1 MIRKCSK
8 TFSYNKFIKTLFF
21 VGISPSLL
29 ILDAIQAA
37 ENTLIKNNEI
47 EVIEVIGLRTS
58 INSSIESKRNA
69 DRVMDTIFATD
80 IGKLPDNN
88 LAEAIQRVTGVQ
100 ITRENGVGAKVS
112 IRGMSPFFSRVTIN
126 GQSVTP
132 PSNED
137 RVSGGFG
144 LSMFNSSLS
153 SQIQVIKSPTADMEE
168 GGLGGTVNIITR
180 RGFDFDKPTGNVQVG
195 STFEELAD
203 EQSANTSFFFAN
215 PVNNQFAFTINFSL
229 FELVNRKDYVDIN
242 RWQLYD
248 VGVEND
254 AFAPFRSRIRHKE
267 QNTETI
273 NLGSSIQYRPN
284 KGIEFYTDITFS
296 ERTNDS
302 IGRDLS
308 FDFKDAKGN
317 FSDITITKHPGSSFG
332 TVTSFLTDYSKNGV
346 ALKLEEKFF
355 DVKSSV
361 LTITQ
366 GMNWTIDDIWLLE
379 AAISY
384 GKGDKTYITDATK
397 IQIDKKTKMDFNDG
411 KGKRFPIFGL
421 DVRPDSEINSDADE
435 AFGLMGD
442 MNIFTQLNAWSWAE
456 SGQEGCYGKPIF
468 CDITDGANDYEENT
482 ELSIQLDLNRTIEFG
497 DIEEIKFGGRYRKRS
512 RTLEVYRDTLLING
526 EEYNS
531 RSNEARGL
539 LTNID
544 DVSQGFYE
552 AVGGK
557 SPFYSSYPQL
567 QDIVWYDGKAFVD
580 IAKKHDLNRKG
591 EVAGFDWRKTEEK
604 VLGIYVM
611 ANAQGELGNYTYKA
625 NFGVRVVNTDIDGL
639 GYGGLGGE
647 EVSDINQLTSLKS
660 SNQYWDVLPS
670 VNISINITEKL
681 IFRSAVAKVMTRPEP
696 SEASYFAKGPANID
710 DLSYLIAEGDE
721 ITFRYGNPDLDPY
734 RAWQFDMGLEFYAES
749 GGLINIGLFHK
760 DIESFIVEQNIVE
773 CNEMD
778 KEGFLPV
785 EVTNIN
791 GYCGISLL
799 IDGNEESFKVTAQ
812 QGGNGDGASIT
823 GVEIG
828 IQQSF
833 TFLNGIWQNFGVQA
847 NYTYIDSSSELIE
860 KSTGDDLP
868 FEGVSEN
875 SYNVIGFYD
884 DGIFQARV
892 AYNYRSEYI
901 SVAYEASSLSSVSV
915 EGRGQLDA
923 SISYNLTPDF
933 VINLSGQN
941 LTNESLREFQ
951 GEKIRLRSYQEFG
964 ARYMLNASYKF

>member
-1 MIRKCSK
+1 M
-8 TFSYNKFIKTLFF
+8 
-21 VGISPSLL
+21 
-29 ILDAIQAA
+29 DATQAA
-37 ENTLIKNNEI
+37 ENALINNNEI
-47 EVIEVIGLRTS
+47 EVIEVMGLRAS
-58 INSSIESKRNA
+58 IHGSIESKKNA
-69 DRVMDTIFATD
+69 DQVMDTIFATN

-88 LAEAIQRVTGVQ
+88 LAEALQRVTGVQ

-144 LSMFNSSLS
+144 LNMLNSNLA
-153 SQIQVIKSPTADMEE
+153 SQIQIIKSPTADIEE

-180 RGFDFDKPTGNVQVG
+180 RGFDFDKPTGSIRIG

-203 EQSANTSFFFAN
+203 EQSSNTSFFFAN
-215 PVNNQFAFTINFSL
+215 PVNNQFAFTINASL
-229 FELVNRKDYVDIN
+229 SELVNRKDYVDIN

-254 AFAPFRSRIRHKE
+254 VFAPFRSRIRHKE

-332 TVTSFLTDYSKNGV
+332 TVTSFLTDYSKNGI

-384 GKGDKTYITDATK
+384 SKGDKTYITDATK

-512 RTLEVYRDTLLING
+512 RKLEVYRDTLLING

-539 LTNID
+539 LPNID

-591 EVAGFDWRKTEEK
+591 EVAGFDWRKTEEDI
-604 VLGIYVM
+604 LGIYVM

-625 NFGVRVVNTDIDGL
+625 NFGVRAVQTDIDGL
-639 GYGGLGGE
+639 GYGGIDGE
-647 EVSDINQLTSLKS
+647 EVNDINQLTTLKS
-660 SNQYWDVLPS
+660 SNQYWDILPS
-670 VNISINITEKL
+670 INIAIDITEKL

-696 SEASYFAKGPANID
+696 SEASYFVKGPAKTD
-710 DLSYLIAEGDE
+710 DLNYLIEEGDE

-734 RAWQFDMGLEFYAES
+734 RAWQFDMGLEFYSES
-749 GGLINIGLFHK
+749 GGLMNIGLFHK
-760 DIESFIVEQNIVE
+760 EIESFIVEESITE
-773 CNEMD
+773 CNKMD

-791 GYCGISLL
+791 GSCGISLL
-799 IDGNEESFKVTAQ
+799 IDGNEEIFNVTAQ
-812 QGGNGDGASIT
+812 QGGNGEGASIT
-823 GVEIG
+823 GGEIG

-833 TFLNGIWQNFGVQA
+833 TFLDGIWQNFGIQA
-847 NYTYIDSSSELIE
+847 NYTYIGSSSELIE
-860 KSTGDDLP
+860 KSTGEDLP

-884 DGIFQARV
+884 DGIFQVRL

-915 EGRGQLDA
+915 EERGQLDA
-923 SISYNLTPDF
+923 SISYNLAPDF
-933 VINLSGQN
+933 IISLSGQN

-964 ARYMLNASYKF
+964 ARYMLNTSYKF